1 MLLRVGE
8 LASAVIRGNSHSVDR
23 DSESARAIRDRNPSR
38 GGSPAALASSLV
50 QPPAFIEQRVNLK
63 ALDPDTTSVIGIA
76 DSHETSCLSA
86 STT

>member
-23 DSESARAIRDRNPSR
+23 DSESARAIRDRNPSS

-50 QPPAFIEQRVNLK
+50 QPPAVIE
-63 ALDPDTTSVIGIA
+63 
-76 DSHETSCLSA
+76 
-86 STT
+86 